1 MCVTCHIIDAGL
13 ITLRRTYMQ
22 PQYTEIRVIP
32 FGEFYIHATAVE
44 IDAKWYPLFCVM
56 RGCGGVEHPW
66 QVPSVEGM
74 DSALMASDCA
84 VVIAMDILIQQLDP
98 PI

>member
-56 RGCGGVEHPW
+56 RGCGG
-66 QVPSVEGM
+66 G
-74 DSALMASDCA
+74 
-84 VVIAMDILIQQLDP
+84 
-98 PI
+98 